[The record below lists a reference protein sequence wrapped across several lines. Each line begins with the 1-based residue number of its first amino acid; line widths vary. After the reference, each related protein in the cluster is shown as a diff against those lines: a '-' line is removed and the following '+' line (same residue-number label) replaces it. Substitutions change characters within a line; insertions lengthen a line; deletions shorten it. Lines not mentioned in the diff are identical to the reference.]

1 MGALDAS
8 PTGRAFGNSPS
19 AQQSAESLRL
29 GILLRQNANQCLAY
43 AVQTFDGSW
52 SNAALAASISIAVI
66 DVSGWRDLIRSA
78 PDSP

>member
-1 MGALDAS
+1 MGALATTSSD
-8 PTGRAFGNSPS
+8 RVFGNSPS

-52 SNAALAASISIAVI
+52 SDAALAASISIALI
-66 DVSGWRDLIRSA
+66 DVSG
-78 PDSP
+78 

>member
-1 MGALDAS
+1 MGALDVS
-8 PTGRAFGNSPS
+8 PTGRAFGNSAS

-66 DVSGWRDLIRSA
+66 DVSG
-78 PDSP
+78 